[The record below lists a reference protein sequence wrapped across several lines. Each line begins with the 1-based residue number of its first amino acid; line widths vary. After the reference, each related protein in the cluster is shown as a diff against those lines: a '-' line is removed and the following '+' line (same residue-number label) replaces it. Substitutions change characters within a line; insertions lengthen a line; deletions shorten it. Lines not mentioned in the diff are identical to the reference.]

1 MSAQRLSDLELI
13 EQLGARWREL
23 REKYGDEDDK
33 TKTFEERALGWRAL
47 AVGLAI
53 TALAEE
59 HFNVKHYRELLRR

>member
-1 MSAQRLSDLELI
+1 MSTKRLSDLELI

-33 TKTFEERALGWRAL
+33 TKTFEEREQGWRAL

-53 TALAEE
+53 AALAEE
-59 HFNVKHYRELLRR
+59 HFNVKHFRELLR